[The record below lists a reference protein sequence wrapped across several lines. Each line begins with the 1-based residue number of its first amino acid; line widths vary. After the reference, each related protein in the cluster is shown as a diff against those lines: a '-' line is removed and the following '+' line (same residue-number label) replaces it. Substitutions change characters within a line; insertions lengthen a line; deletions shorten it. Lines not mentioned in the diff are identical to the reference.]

1 MPDQLFRLP
10 ADSHT
15 SLQCRIREM
24 LVGAILDGHLPAG
37 SAVPSGRKLAR
48 QLDVARNTVVLAYQ
62 QLVDAGYLVSRERSG
77 YYVSEDI
84 LNGHALRHPVQPSA
98 DAANTRDWTRRLRI
112 HPSAQRNIVKPHDWH
127 RFRYPFVYGQIDPTL
142 FPIADWRE
150 CCREAVSVQAIRDW
164 SQDRAD
170 SDDPLLIEQI
180 RTRVLPRRGVW
191 ADSDEIL
198 ITLGAQHALY
208 ILAELLLN
216 RHSVVGIED
225 PGYVDARNI
234 LSISSANVHALAID
248 DNGLIVGPHLDHCD
262 CLYVTPS
269 HQSPT
274 TVTMPLARREALLA
288 HANRADFV
296 IIEDDYESETNY
308 VDDPTPAL
316 KSMDSGGRVVYIGSL
331 SKTLAPGLRMGYMV
345 APRVLIHEARALRR
359 LMLRHPPSN
368 NQHIV
373 AHFLKRGHHDS
384 LVRRLSHAYRDRWQV
399 MGESLTRYLPN
410 ASQIPT
416 FGGTSFWVSGPDSL
430 DARQLQND
438 ALPHGIV
445 LEPGDI
451 FFMGNAPPR
460 HFFRLG
466 FSSIAVNRIAPGIA
480 QLAQLIDTL
489 S

>member
-15 SLQCRIREM
+15 SLQNRIREM

-48 QLDVARNTVVLAYQ
+48 QLAVARNTVVLAYQ
-62 QLVDAGYLVSRERSG
+62 QLVDEGYLVSRERSG
-77 YYVSEDI
+77 YYVNKDI
-84 LNGHALRHPVQPSA
+84 LNGHAQRHAIRPLA
-98 DAANTRDWTRRLRI
+98 DAVSAPNWSNRLQMQ
-112 HPSAQRNIVKPHDWH
+112 PSAQRNIVKPRDWQ
-127 RFRYPFVYGQIDPTL
+127 RFPYPFVYGQIDPTL

-150 CCREAVSVQAIRDW
+150 CCREAVSVRAIRDW

-170 SDDPLLIEQI
+170 SDDPLLVEQI

-191 ADSDEIL
+191 AGSDEIL

-216 RHSVVGIED
+216 RHSMVGIEN

-234 LSISSANVHALAID
+234 LSINSATVKALAID
-248 DNGLIVGPHLDHCD
+248 DNGLIVGPELDPCD

-288 HANRADFV
+288 RANKADFV

-316 KSMDSGGRVVYIGSL
+316 KSMDGNGRVVYIGSL

-345 APRVLIHEARALRR
+345 ASRALIHEARALRR

-399 MGESLTRYLPN
+399 MGENLTRHLPN
-410 ASQIPT
+410 ASRIPT
-416 FGGTSFWVSGPDSL
+416 FGGTSFWVTGPDDL
-430 DARQLQND
+430 DTRQLQSD
-438 ALPHGIV
+438 ALSHGIV
-445 LEPGDI
+445 LEPGDL
-451 FFMGNAPPR
+451 FFMGDTPPR

-480 QLAQLIDTL
+480 RLAELIAATA
-489 S
+489 

>member
-15 SLQCRIREM
+15 SLQNRIREM

-48 QLDVARNTVVLAYQ
+48 QLAVARNTVVLAYQ
-62 QLVDAGYLVSRERSG
+62 QLVDEGYLVSRERSG
-77 YYVSEDI
+77 YYVNKDI
-84 LNGHALRHPVQPSA
+84 LNGHAQRHAIRPLA
-98 DAANTRDWTRRLRI
+98 DAVSAPNWSNRLQMQ
-112 HPSAQRNIVKPHDWH
+112 PSAQRNIVKPRDWQ
-127 RFRYPFVYGQIDPTL
+127 RFPYPFVYGQIDPTL

-150 CCREAVSVQAIRDW
+150 CCREAVSVRAIRDW

-170 SDDPLLIEQI
+170 SDDPLLVEQI

-191 ADSDEIL
+191 AGSDEIL

-216 RHSVVGIED
+216 RHSMVGIEN

-234 LSISSANVHALAID
+234 LSINSATVKALAID
-248 DNGLIVGPHLDHCD
+248 DNGLIVGPELDPCD

-288 HANRADFV
+288 RANKADFV

-316 KSMDSGGRVVYIGSL
+316 KSMDGNGRVVYIGSL

-345 APRVLIHEARALRR
+345 ASRALIHEARALRR

-399 MGESLTRYLPN
+399 MGENLTRHLPN
-410 ASQIPT
+410 ASRIPT
-416 FGGTSFWVSGPDSL
+416 FGGTSFWVTGPDDL
-430 DARQLQND
+430 DTRQLQSD
-438 ALPHGIV
+438 ALSHGIV
-445 LEPGDI
+445 LEPG
-451 FFMGNAPPR
+451 
-460 HFFRLG
+460 
-466 FSSIAVNRIAPGIA
+466 
-480 QLAQLIDTL
+480 
-489 S
+489 

>member
-15 SLQCRIREM
+15 SLQSRIREL

-62 QLVDAGYLVSRERSG
+62 QLVDEGYLVSRERSG
-77 YYVSEDI
+77 YYVNEDI
-84 LNGHALRHPVQPSA
+84 LNGHAQRHTVRPLE
-98 DAANTRDWTRRLRI
+98 DAASTPNWSNRLQM
-112 HPSAQRNIVKPHDWH
+112 HPSAQRNIVKPRDWQ

-216 RHSVVGIED
+216 PHSVVGIED

-234 LSISSANVHALAID
+234 LSINSADVQALTID
-248 DNGLIVGPHLDHCD
+248 DKGLIVGSHLDHCD

-274 TVTMPLARREALLA
+274 TVTMPLERREALLA
-288 HANRADFV
+288 CANRADFV

-316 KSMDSGGRVVYIGSL
+316 KSMDSAGRVVYIGSL

-399 MGESLTRYLPN
+399 MGESLTCYLPN
-410 ASQIPT
+410 AAQIPS
-416 FGGTSFWVSGPDSL
+416 FGGTSFWVAGPDSL
-430 DARQLQND
+430 DARQLQSD
-438 ALPHGIV
+438 ALLHGIV

-460 HFFRLG
+460 HFSGLAFRRL
-466 FSSIAVNRIAPGIA
+466 
-480 QLAQLIDTL
+480 Q
-489 S
+489 